1 MAAAANAE
9 TGVRHQR
16 PSPRSPNVGLVE
28 GLEKGQG
35 TREVVQHLFE
45 IEAMIDVM
53 KDLRE
58 RFDFSAYMIVSA
70 WEYEPDG
77 MIDERTIRDFTDSE
91 RAYLAIFEKLRDT
104 VDAIPT
110 FLIEAPNSATSPLG
124 PVGYEEAMIANVQA
138 IECQT
143 PPKDAAEFLTT
154 FDAGLRPAGLVFAAE
169 HAAHQPQR

>member
-1 MAAAANAE
+1 
-9 TGVRHQR
+9 
-16 PSPRSPNVGLVE
+16 
-28 GLEKGQG
+28 
-35 TREVVQHLFE
+35 
-45 IEAMIDVM
+45 MIDVM

-58 RFDFSAYMIVSA
+58 CFDFSAYMILSA
-70 WEYEPDG
+70 WEYERDG
-77 MIDERTIRDFTDSE
+77 MI
-91 RAYLAIFEKLRDT
+91 
-104 VDAIPT
+104 
-110 FLIEAPNSATSPLG
+110 EAAEQRYVALG

>member
-1 MAAAANAE
+1 M
-9 TGVRHQR
+9 
-16 PSPRSPNVGLVE
+16 
-28 GLEKGQG
+28 
-35 TREVVQHLFE
+35 VQHLFG

-58 RFDFSAYMIVSA
+58 CFDFSAYMILSA

-110 FLIEAPNSATSPLG
+110 SLIEAPNSATSPWG
-124 PVGYEEAMIANVQA
+124 RWD
-138 IECQT
+138 T
-143 PPKDAAEFLTT
+143 K
-154 FDAGLRPAGLVFAAE
+154 R
-169 HAAHQPQR
+169 R

>member
-1 MAAAANAE
+1 
-9 TGVRHQR
+9 
-16 PSPRSPNVGLVE
+16 
-28 GLEKGQG
+28 
-35 TREVVQHLFE
+35 
-45 IEAMIDVM
+45 MI
-53 KDLRE
+53 L
-58 RFDFSAYMIVSA
+58 SA

-110 FLIEAPNSATSPLG
+110 SLIEAAEQRYVALG

>member
-1 MAAAANAE
+1 
-9 TGVRHQR
+9 
-16 PSPRSPNVGLVE
+16 
-28 GLEKGQG
+28 
-35 TREVVQHLFE
+35 
-45 IEAMIDVM
+45 MIDVM

-58 RFDFSAYMIVSA
+58 RFDFSAYMILSA
-70 WEYEPDG
+70 WEYERDG

-110 FLIEAPNSATSPLG
+110 SLIEAAEQRYVALG